1 MTMTDTSYVLVVD
14 DDSALL
20 QALPQTLYLRI
31 KDIKIDT
38 CDSAHKALELARQQD
53 YDAIISDI
61 KMPGMDGLTLLEEL
75 REIRPETPVLLI
87 TGHGEHNLAIQAL
100 RGGAYD
106 YILKPVD
113 RDTLVAA
120 LQRAIQTHQLRR
132 RVLEQHIALSM
143 HAQVL
148 EQQVQKRTAELEAA
162 NAAKEKLMEIVSHEL
177 KVPLENLKGMTQLLQ
192 RQLDAEAPG
201 EVLKQGLVDM
211 EHSVE
216 RTHAL
221 VQDML
226 DSSGMDTN
234 MFVLHREPH
243 DLVDLCH
250 HLLDEYTLG
259 AGPAFTCEFRGD
271 LVEAEVDAKRLRQV
285 IVSLLGNAQ
294 KEAPKG
300 SPITITLQQ
309 SGYEAIISIRDTG
322 DGIPP
327 TVLTQI
333 SERLS
338 LMPDV
343 KAYGPH
349 AGLCLGLYVARK
361 IVERHGGHIAIQSTQ
376 GQGSMFSIYL
386 PLYVDASRTRI
397 DAQTLEMHTQA
408 VWTLIH

>member
-1 MTMTDTSYVLVVD
+1 MTGTSYILVVD
-14 DDSALL
+14 DDPALL

-31 KDIKIDT
+31 KEIKIDT
-38 CDSAHKALELARQQD
+38 CDSAQKALELARQHD

-61 KMPGMDGLTLLEEL
+61 KMPGMDGLTLLKEL

-87 TGHGEHNLAIQAL
+87 TGHGEHDLAIQAL

-120 LQRAIQTHQLRR
+120 LLRAIQAHQLQR
-132 RVLEQHIALSM
+132 RVTEQHIALSM
-143 HAQVL
+143 HAKVL

-162 NAAKEKLMEIVSHEL
+162 NTTKEKFMKIVAHEL
-177 KVPLENLKGMTQLLQ
+177 KAPLENLKGMTQLLQ
-192 RQLDAEAPG
+192 RQLDAEVPG
-201 EVLKQGLVDM
+201 DVLKQGLVDM

-216 RTHAL
+216 RTETL
-221 VQDML
+221 VQDLL
-226 DSSGMDTN
+226 DSSLMDTN

-250 HLLDEYTLG
+250 RLLDEYTLG
-259 AGPAFTCEFRGD
+259 VGPAFTCEFRGD
-271 LVEAEVDAKRLRQV
+271 LVEAEVDADRLRQV
-285 IVSLLGNAQ
+285 IVNLLGNAQ

-309 SGYEAIISIRDTG
+309 SGYEAIISIRDVG
-322 DGIPP
+322 EGLPP
-327 TVLTQI
+327 AIVTQV
-333 SERLS
+333 SEQLS
-338 LMPDV
+338 QMPDV
-343 KAYGPH
+343 KVYGPH
-349 AGLCLGLYVARK
+349 AGLGLGLYVARK
-361 IVERHGGHIAIQSTQ
+361 IVERHGGHIDIQSTQ
-376 GQGSMFSIYL
+376 GQGSLFSIHL
-386 PLYVDASRTRI
+386 PLYVDANRTQI

>member
-1 MTMTDTSYVLVVD
+1 MTGTPYILVVD
-14 DDSALL
+14 DDPALL
-20 QALPQTLYLRI
+20 RALPQTLYLRI
-31 KDIKIDT
+31 KEIKIDT
-38 CDSAHKALELARQQD
+38 CDSAQKALELARQYD

-61 KMPGMDGLTLLEEL
+61 KMPGMDGLALLKEL
-75 REIRPETPVLLI
+75 REIRSETPVLLI
-87 TGHGEHNLAIQAL
+87 TGHGEHDLAIQAL

-120 LQRAIQTHQLRR
+120 LLRAIHAHQLQR
-132 RVLEQHIALSM
+132 RVTEQHIALSM
-143 HAQVL
+143 HANVL

-162 NAAKEKLMEIVSHEL
+162 NATKEKFMKIVAHEL
-177 KVPLENLKGMTQLLQ
+177 KAPLENLKGMTQLLQ
-192 RQLDAEAPG
+192 RQLDAEVPG
-201 EVLKQGLVDM
+201 DVLKQGLADM

-216 RTHAL
+216 RTETL
-221 VQDML
+221 VQDLL
-226 DSSGMDTN
+226 DSSLMDTN
-234 MFVLHREPH
+234 MFVLRRAPH

-259 AGPAFTCEFRGD
+259 VGPAFTCEFRGD
-271 LVEAEVDAKRLRQV
+271 LVEAEVDADRLRQV

-309 SGYEAIISIRDTG
+309 SGYEAIISIRDVG
-322 DGIPP
+322 DGLPP
-327 TVLTQI
+327 DFVTQI
-333 SERLS
+333 SEQLS
-338 LMPDV
+338 RMPDV

-349 AGLCLGLYVARK
+349 AGLGLGLYVARK
-361 IVERHGGHIAIQSTQ
+361 IVERHGGHIDVQSTQ
-376 GQGSMFSIYL
+376 GQGSLFSIHL
-386 PLYVDASRTRI
+386 PLYVDANKTQI

>member
-1 MTMTDTSYVLVVD
+1 MTMIDTPYILVVD
-14 DDSALL
+14 DDPALL

-31 KDIKIDT
+31 KDIQIDT
-38 CDSAHKALELARQQD
+38 CDSAQKALELARQHD

-61 KMPGMDGLTLLEEL
+61 KMPGVDGLTLLKEL
-75 REIRPETPVLLI
+75 REIRSETPVLLI
-87 TGHGEHNLAIQAL
+87 TGHGEHDLAIQAL

-120 LQRAIQTHQLRR
+120 LLRAIQTHQLRR

-143 HAQVL
+143 HAKVL
-148 EQQVQKRTAELEAA
+148 EQQVQKRTAELEVA
-162 NAAKEKLMEIVSHEL
+162 NATKEKFMKIVAHEL
-177 KVPLENLKGMTQLLQ
+177 KAPLANLKGMAQLLQ
-192 RQLDAEAPG
+192 RQVDAEIPG

-216 RTHAL
+216 RTETL
-221 VQDML
+221 VQDLL
-226 DSSGMDTN
+226 DSSLMDTN

-259 AGPAFTCEFRGD
+259 AGPAFTCEFRGE
-271 LVEAEVDAKRLRQV
+271 LVKAEVDADRLRQV
-285 IVSLLGNAQ
+285 IVNLLGNAQ

-309 SGYEAIISIRDTG
+309 SGYEAIISIRDMG
-322 DGIPP
+322 DGLPP
-327 TVLTQI
+327 SILTQM
-333 SERLS
+333 SEQLYQ
-338 LMPDV
+338 MPDV
-343 KAYGPH
+343 KTYGSH
-349 AGLCLGLYVARK
+349 AGLGLGLYIARK
-361 IVERHGGHIAIQSTQ
+361 IVERHGGCIDIQSTQ
-376 GQGSMFSIYL
+376 GQGSMFSIHL
-386 PLYVDASRTRI
+386 PLYVDATRTQI